1 MARYIDAELAES
13 TFRDTYCQNCTKWC
27 PSCDIDCVISD
38 LDDIP
43 TADVQE
49 VKHGHWEG
57 KADISFLFDEKE
69 FYNALNE
76 RLNYR
81 VNHTEDEYF
90 EHFAPFICSNCGAKG
105 YCTTPYCSECG
116 AKMDEGVE

>member
-43 TADVQE
+43 TADVTE
-49 VKHGHWEG
+49 VKHGYWVPNPIH
-57 KADISFLFDEKE
+57 KE
-69 FYNALNE
+69 WDY
-76 RLNYR
+76 
-81 VNHTEDEYF
+81 
-90 EHFAPFICSNCGAKG
+90 CSNCNMGTKRREYG
-105 YCTTPYCSECG
+105 LNFDGSEYVSEYCYLYCPNCG
-116 AKMDEGVE
+116 ALMDEEVSQDVR